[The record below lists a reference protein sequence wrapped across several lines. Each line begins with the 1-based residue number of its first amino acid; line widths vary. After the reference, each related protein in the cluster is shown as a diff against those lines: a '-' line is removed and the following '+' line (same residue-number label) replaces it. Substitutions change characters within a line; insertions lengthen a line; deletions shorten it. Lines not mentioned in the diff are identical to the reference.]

1 MNKLYWNRC
10 IVFFDTFCFSSSGW
24 LEPLLDRIA
33 RNSTTVVCPVIDV
46 IDDTTMEYH
55 WRDSGGVNVGG
66 FDWNLQFNWHAVPER
81 ERKRHKVFY
90 YLVFFL
96 PSSVC
101 VYVAFSPIFAVMQFT
116 IFAFFVCVFFF
127 IMFPAS
133 LNVRLFFFALLFFLC
148 WTAFDFVSTKCI
160 YI

>member
-1 MNKLYWNRC
+1 MSLK
-10 IVFFDTFCFSSSGW
+10 GW

-81 ERKRHKVFY
+81 ERKRHKVIYFSILYFAPFSCGHSIRFEFNYSLVPIIPY
-90 YLVFFL
+90 YSHHFHLFVFRF
-96 PSSVC
+96 
-101 VYVAFSPIFAVMQFT
+101 
-116 IFAFFVCVFFF
+116 
-127 IMFPAS
+127 
-133 LNVRLFFFALLFFLC
+133 
-148 WTAFDFVSTKCI
+148 CI
-160 YI
+160 